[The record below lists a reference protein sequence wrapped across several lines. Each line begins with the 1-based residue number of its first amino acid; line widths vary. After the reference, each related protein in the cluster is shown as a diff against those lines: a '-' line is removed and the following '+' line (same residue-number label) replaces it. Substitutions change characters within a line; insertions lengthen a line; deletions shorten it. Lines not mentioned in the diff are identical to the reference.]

1 MSKRIAVFSDVHGNL
16 HALQAMY
23 ADSLRHSV
31 DEYWFIGDLLMPG
44 PGVMEIWQLIKKMQP
59 SVMVRGNW
67 DDLTVKGVRG
77 QMDLEKPS
85 RIYFARLAQYVG
97 EHVSAAV
104 IDEIASWPL
113 HVQKQAGKLTFGI
126 SHNLPTLN
134 MGQALFPTNPVEHF
148 DQLFENFDQQD
159 VAIYAHVHHSLMR
172 YASDERLILN
182 PGSVGEPFNGWWPL
196 QHDTRAHYLI
206 LEVDD
211 DGIAELDYRHVPY
224 DRESEYELAVES
236 DIPYLELYKRT
247 LETGRVNTH
256 DQELLDQIN
265 RKWDYLAE
273 YQAYAKRVKK
283 RS

>member
-44 PGVMEIWQLIKKMQP
+44 PGVMEIWRLIKKMQP

-134 MGQALFPTNPVEHF
+134 MGQALFPTNPVEH
-148 DQLFENFDQQD
+148 FDQQD

>member
-182 PGSVGEPFNGWWPL
+182 PGSSGSRLMAGGRCS
-196 QHDTRAHYLI
+196 TIRGLI
-206 LEVDD
+206 
-211 DGIAELDYRHVPY
+211 I
-224 DRESEYELAVES
+224 
-236 DIPYLELYKRT
+236 
-247 LETGRVNTH
+247 
-256 DQELLDQIN
+256 
-265 RKWDYLAE
+265 
-273 YQAYAKRVKK
+273 
-283 RS
+283 